1 VILEDLHL
9 ADKPSLLLLE
19 FVVREMSNSRLMIV
33 GNYRDMDLNRRH
45 PLAVTL
51 GELTREHGM
60 DPPDSLVNVV
70 HTQTE
75 GSPLFVSETVRLL
88 IQEGDITFG
97 EEPKNKTASWDI
109 RIPEGVREVIGRRL
123 DRLSDQCNEVLIIA
137 AVVGRQFRMEILQRL
152 IEDLTEDRLL
162 DLLDE
167 ALAAHIIEELADDI
181 GLYQFTHALMRETL
195 TSELSANRTVRMHAN
210 IAEAL
215 EAYYGDAALDHAA
228 VLVEHFSE
236 AEVVLGSQKLLTYS
250 VAAGNAALA
259 ALAREQAQQ
268 YFERALSALD
278 SNFDVSTRAEIIFG
292 LGRSQTS
299 SAGADQMGA
308 TAQTLLEAFQ
318 LYQSIGDTASALR
331 VASFPLTSL
340 NTTERI
346 HPLVDA
352 LATTTDESPFIEAL
366 QNAESGTSE
375 AARLGFLQASF
386 TFHRSPG
393 LDETLLIL
401 GNALNDAVAANDV
414 STDIRIHSF
423 MATADFA
430 YQRTDAGLHHLEN
443 ALALEKTANEPRI
456 ACGLHRWL
464 AEIYRS
470 IGEIDTSRQHAD
482 TFLERA
488 EQLHDR
494 NFISVALRTN

>member
-1 VILEDLHL
+1 
-9 ADKPSLLLLE
+9 
-19 FVVREMSNSRLMIV
+19 
-33 GNYRDMDLNRRH
+33 MDLNRRH

-51 GELTREHGM
+51 GELTREHLLDGLLLRGLAKSDVNRFIEVAAGM
-60 DPPDSLVNVV
+60 EPPDSLVNVV

-236 AEVVLGSQKLLTYS
+236 AEVVLGSQKLLRIAWQPEMPPWQRWPANRLS
-250 VAAGNAALA
+250 SI
-259 ALAREQAQQ
+259 
-268 YFERALSALD
+268 LSAHC
-278 SNFDVSTRAEIIFG
+278 
-292 LGRSQTS
+292 
-299 SAGADQMGA
+299 
-308 TAQTLLEAFQ
+308 
-318 LYQSIGDTASALR
+318 
-331 VASFPLTSL
+331 PL
-340 NTTERI
+340 
-346 HPLVDA
+346 
-352 LATTTDESPFIEAL
+352 
-366 QNAESGTSE
+366 
-375 AARLGFLQASF
+375 
-386 TFHRSPG
+386 
-393 LDETLLIL
+393 
-401 GNALNDAVAANDV
+401 
-414 STDIRIHSF
+414 
-423 MATADFA
+423 
-430 YQRTDAGLHHLEN
+430 
-443 ALALEKTANEPRI
+443 
-456 ACGLHRWL
+456 
-464 AEIYRS
+464 
-470 IGEIDTSRQHAD
+470 
-482 TFLERA
+482 
-488 EQLHDR
+488 
-494 NFISVALRTN
+494 